1 MAEERDR
8 GLPLIKLAIVVEDPT
23 EVAFVK
29 EVLLNHLRRFEVD
42 PVIPIPIN
50 HRGRVGAGGGNVS
63 VNRLVKHMVR
73 LRKHDAV
80 TSLVDFY
87 GFRDKGERSVEALQE
102 HLAQEIQKEIPDSGR
117 MFPYVQRHE
126 FEGLLFS
133 DTNAFR
139 AVALASEQDIEALS
153 KIRRQFKTPEDIN
166 DDPEGAPS
174 KRIERTVRGYRKAQ
188 HGPSVA
194 RKAGLEKI
202 REECPRFHAWLKCLE
217 ELNANIALN

>member
-1 MAEERDR
+1 M
-8 GLPLIKLAIVVEDPT
+8 
-23 EVAFVK
+23 EVGFVK
-29 EVLLNHLRRFEVD
+29 EVLLNYLRRFGID

-50 HRGRVGAGGGNVS
+50 PRGRVGAGGGNVS
-63 VNRLVKHMVR
+63 VNRLVKHIVR
-73 LRKHDAV
+73 LPKHDAV
-80 TSLVDFY
+80 TSLVDID

-102 HLAQEIQKEIPDSGR
+102 HLAQEIQKKIPDSKQ
-117 MFPYVQRHE
+117 MFPYIQRHE
-126 FEGLLFS
+126 LEGLLFS

-139 AVALASEQDIEALS
+139 EVALASEQDIEALS
-153 KIRRQFKTPEDIN
+153 NIRLQFNTPEDIN

-174 KRIERTVRGYRKAQ
+174 KRIMRTLRGYGKVQ

-217 ELNANIALN
+217 GLNANIALN